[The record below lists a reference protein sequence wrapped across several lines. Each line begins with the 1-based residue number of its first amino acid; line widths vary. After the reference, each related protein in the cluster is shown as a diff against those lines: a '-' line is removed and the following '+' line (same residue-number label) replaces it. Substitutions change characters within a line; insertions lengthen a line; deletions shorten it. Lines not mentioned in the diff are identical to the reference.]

1 MTKGK
6 TEFPPVKGLNLNQLW
21 RPYSDSMVLQTTDL
35 PISMFDERASLKG
48 SMILTSDALTGAG
61 ELDFLN
67 ATALSD
73 KFAFTANAFYSDT
86 TKLKL
91 RSLPPNPMWF
101 LIQKTIA
108 LLWILTQ
115 KSVILKQIV
124 LTQKFI
130 CPQSGMNLSE

>member
-1 MTKGK
+1 
-6 TEFPPVKGLNLNQLW
+6 
-21 RPYSDSMVLQTTDL
+21 MVLQTTDL

-91 RSLPPNPMWF
+91 RSLPPQSDVVFNTENYSAF
-101 LIQKTIA
+101 VDFNTKIGNFKTNSINSKIYLPA
-108 LLWILTQ
+108 IRYE
-115 KSVILKQIV
+115 S
-124 LTQKFI
+124 F
-130 CPQSGMNLSE
+130 